1 MRAKALLI
9 ALAVTLA
16 CTAKDIKTVVLNTAP
31 EMHCSSCENKIKS
44 NIRFEK
50 GVKDIVTNLADKT
63 VTVTYDAD
71 KTDVDKIIEGFK
83 KIDYVATIATPKAE
97 GAPQAEQKKGG
108 CCGSGGC
115 KCGSAKK
122 LEQAKEA
129 KPAKK
134 KECCCGSKKAN
145 PETAAN
151 DGSVIK
157 FKATQMSCGGCAN
170 KVKKLLTGV
179 DGVKDVAVNLE
190 SKIVTVSYDS
200 QKTNAAKIQDSFK
213 QINYTVEE
221 VH

>member
-9 ALAVTLA
+9 TLAVTLA

-122 LEQAKEA
+122 PEQAKAE
-129 KPAKK
+129 PAKK

-151 DGSVIK
+151 EGSVIK

-179 DGVKDVAVNLE
+179 DGVTDVAVNLE
-190 SKIVTVSYDS
+190 SKIVTVNYDS
-200 QKTNAAKIQDSFK
+200 QKTDAAKIQDSFK

>member
-122 LEQAKEA
+122 PEQAKA

-134 KECCCGSKKAN
+134 KECSCGSKKAN

-179 DGVKDVAVNLE
+179 DGVTDVAVNLE
-190 SKIVTVSYDS
+190 SKIVTVNYDS
-200 QKTNAAKIQDSFK
+200 QKTDAAKIQDSFK

>member
-122 LEQAKEA
+122 PEQAKA

-134 KECCCGSKKAN
+134 NECCCGSKKAN

-179 DGVKDVAVNLE
+179 DGVTDVAVNLE
-190 SKIVTVSYDS
+190 SKIVTVNYDS
-200 QKTNAAKIQDSFK
+200 QKTDAAKIQDSFK

>member
-122 LEQAKEA
+122 PEQAEA
-129 KPAKK
+129 KPAEKK
-134 KECCCGSKKAN
+134 GCCCGSKKAN

-179 DGVKDVAVNLE
+179 DGVTDVAVNLE
-190 SKIVTVSYDS
+190 SKIVTVNYDS
-200 QKTNAAKIQDSFK
+200 QKTDAAKIQDSFK

>member
-1 MRAKALLI
+1 MRAKALLF

-122 LEQAKEA
+122 PEQAKAES
-129 KPAKK
+129 AKK

-151 DGSVIK
+151 EGSVIK

-179 DGVKDVAVNLE
+179 DGVTDVAVNLE
-190 SKIVTVSYDS
+190 SKIVTVNYDS
-200 QKTNAAKIQDSFK
+200 QKTDAAKIQDSFK

>member
-71 KTDVDKIIEGFK
+71 KTDVDKIIDGFK

-122 LEQAKEA
+122 PEQAKA

-179 DGVKDVAVNLE
+179 DGVTDVAVNLE
-190 SKIVTVSYDS
+190 SKIVTVNYDS
-200 QKTNAAKIQDSFK
+200 QKTDAAKIQDSFK

>member
-108 CCGSGGC
+108 CCGSDGC

-122 LEQAKEA
+122 PEQAKA

-179 DGVKDVAVNLE
+179 DGVTDVAVNLE
-190 SKIVTVSYDS
+190 SKIVTVNYDS
-200 QKTNAAKIQDSFK
+200 QKTDAAKIQDSFK

>member
-50 GVKDIVTNLADKT
+50 GVKNIETSLADKT

-122 LEQAKEA
+122 PEQAKA
-129 KPAKK
+129 KSAEKK
-134 KECCCGSKKAN
+134 GCCCGSKKAN

-179 DGVKDVAVNLE
+179 DGVTDVAVNLE
-190 SKIVTVSYDS
+190 SKIVTVNYDS
-200 QKTNAAKIQDSFK
+200 QKTDAAKIQDSFK

>member
-122 LEQAKEA
+122 PEQGKA

-179 DGVKDVAVNLE
+179 DGVTDVAVNLE
-190 SKIVTVSYDS
+190 SKIVTVNYDS
-200 QKTNAAKIQDSFK
+200 QKTDAAKIQDSFK

>member
-97 GAPQAEQKKGG
+97 GAPQAEQKEGG

-122 LEQAKEA
+122 PEQAKA

-179 DGVKDVAVNLE
+179 DGVTDVAVNLE
-190 SKIVTVSYDS
+190 SKIVTVNYDS
-200 QKTNAAKIQDSFK
+200 QKTDAAKIQDSFK

>member
-1 MRAKALLI
+1 M
-9 ALAVTLA
+9 
-16 CTAKDIKTVVLNTAP
+16 
-31 EMHCSSCENKIKS
+31 
-44 NIRFEK
+44 
-50 GVKDIVTNLADKT
+50 
-63 VTVTYDAD
+63 
-71 KTDVDKIIEGFK
+71 
-83 KIDYVATIATPKAE
+83 ATIATPKAE

-122 LEQAKEA
+122 PEQAKAE
-129 KPAKK
+129 PAKK

-151 DGSVIK
+151 EGSVIK

>member
-9 ALAVTLA
+9 ALTVTLA

-50 GVKDIVTNLADKT
+50 GVKDIVTYLADKT

-122 LEQAKEA
+122 PEQAKA

-134 KECCCGSKKAN
+134 KECCCSSKKAN

-179 DGVKDVAVNLE
+179 DGVTDVAVNLE
-190 SKIVTVSYDS
+190 SKIVTVNYDS
-200 QKTNAAKIQDSFK
+200 QKTDAAKIQDSFK

>member
-1 MRAKALLI
+1 MRTKTLFI

-16 CTAKDIKTVVLNTAP
+16 CSAKDIKTVVLNTAP

-122 LEQAKEA
+122 PEQAKA
-129 KPAKK
+129 KSAEKK
-134 KECCCGSKKAN
+134 GCCCGSKKAN

-179 DGVKDVAVNLE
+179 DGVTDVAVNLE
-190 SKIVTVSYDS
+190 SKIVTVNYDS
-200 QKTNAAKIQDSFK
+200 QKTDAAKIQDSFK

>member
-83 KIDYVATIATPKAE
+83 KIDYVATIATPRAE

-122 LEQAKEA
+122 PEQAKAE
-129 KPAKK
+129 PAKK

-151 DGSVIK
+151 EGSVIK

-179 DGVKDVAVNLE
+179 DGVTDVAVNLE
-190 SKIVTVSYDS
+190 SKIVTVNYDS
-200 QKTNAAKIQDSFK
+200 QKTDAAKIQDSFK

>member
-31 EMHCSSCENKIKS
+31 EMHCYSCENKIKS

-122 LEQAKEA
+122 PEQAKA

-134 KECCCGSKKAN
+134 PIFGSSRTPRAKSGDTTTKKEKSEG
-145 PETAAN
+145 TASA
-151 DGSVIK
+151 
-157 FKATQMSCGGCAN
+157 APR
-170 KVKKLLTGV
+170 
-179 DGVKDVAVNLE
+179 
-190 SKIVTVSYDS
+190 VSARR
-200 QKTNAAKIQDSFK
+200 QRR
-213 QINYTVEE
+213 
-221 VH
+221 